1 VELGGCA
8 SARSMMILSL
18 GSAKLVERSV
28 GGGLRPRPGCDDDDD
43 AAARV
48 AGDIG
53 CGSDDEIQD
62 EVSERMPAL

>member
-1 VELGGCA
+1 
-8 SARSMMILSL
+8 MIMLSL
-18 GSAKLVERSV
+18 GRVKLVEKSV
-28 GGGLRPRPGCDDDDD
+28 GGGLRPRPECDDDD

-53 CGSDDEIQD
+53 CGSDAEIQD